1 MRQLKPEIAERRK
14 KDILQWAVHYY
25 IKTSRP
31 VSSSIIAEEG
41 RFNLSPATIRNI
53 LQELEED
60 GFLHQPHTSA
70 GREPTDRGY
79 RFFVDYLVDV
89 QRLAA
94 EEKEGIERQ
103 CRERMQELDTLLSE
117 TSRLLSRA
125 SRNAGLVFS
134 PQAGKQTLK
143 RLEIIP
149 LGGKNV
155 LAILVTE
162 AGLVRHWPIQLSFAP
177 AVRQINMLNRF
188 LNENIRGLGAAQA
201 QAIVMAK
208 LRQMEKEFQD
218 LSVLADNLLQQV
230 GRVVTPD
237 ALFVEGADNILSQA
251 EEIGDLKMVQSLIR
265 VISEKDAITDLLGKE
280 LKAQIKDKNALAA
293 KPQVRI
299 GGENGIPELAGFS
312 LVTTTYK
319 YDGRVVGI
327 LGILGTKRMEYPRM
341 MSLVEYMSGL
351 VSQRLAHWAEEDQS

>member
-53 LQELEED
+53 LQELEEE

-79 RFFVDYLVDV
+79 RFFVDYLADV

-94 EEKEGIERQ
+94 DEKEGIESQ
-103 CRERMQELDTLLSE
+103 YRERMQELDTLLAE
-117 TSRLLSRA
+117 TSRLLSRV
-125 SRNAGLVFS
+125 SRSAGLVLS
-134 PQAGKQTLK
+134 PRADRQTIK
-143 RLEIIP
+143 RLELIP
-149 LGGKNV
+149 LSGKSV

-162 AGLVRHWPIQLSFAP
+162 TGLVRHWPIQLSFAP
-177 AVRQINMLNRF
+177 AARQINMLNRF

-208 LRQMEKEFQD
+208 LRQMEDEFKD
-218 LSVLADNLLQQV
+218 LGLLADNLLREV
-230 GRVVTPD
+230 GSIVAPD
-237 ALFVEGADNILSQA
+237 ALFVDGADNILSQA
-251 EEIGDLKMVQSLIR
+251 EEIGDFKMVQSLIR
-265 VISEKDAITDLLGKE
+265 MISEKNAIAGLLGRE
-280 LKAQIKDKNALAA
+280 LKTQMPGKNAAA

-299 GGENGIPELAGFS
+299 GAESGIPELAGFS
-312 LVTTTYK
+312 LVTTTYN
-319 YDGRVVGI
+319 YNGRVVGV
-327 LGILGTKRMEYPRM
+327 LGILGSKRMEYPRM

-351 VSQRLAHWAEEDQS
+351 VSNRLAHWAEDDQA